1 MSLINNTGGRDA
13 LAIELCLQAARLQPS
28 ISVVE
33 RVERCQRAWL
43 QFSRRIFHGCVRED
57 SRRALVT
64 EFYSLDAATFEQQNA
79 NGGSWACELTV

>member
-1 MSLINNTGGRDA
+1 
-13 LAIELCLQAARLQPS
+13 
-28 ISVVE
+28 
-33 RVERCQRAWL
+33 
-43 QFSRRIFHGCVRED
+43 VRED